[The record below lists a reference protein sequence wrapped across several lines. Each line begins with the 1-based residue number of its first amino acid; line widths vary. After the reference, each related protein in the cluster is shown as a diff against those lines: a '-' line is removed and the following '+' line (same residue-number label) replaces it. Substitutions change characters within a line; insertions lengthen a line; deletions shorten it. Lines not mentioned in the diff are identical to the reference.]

1 MLNVGLIS
9 TVINVQLISSQ
20 RNDSPYLGTIN
31 VCMGMGIYVVV
42 HDHCFV
48 SKSLETIS
56 NMMCRG

>member
-20 RNDSPYLGTIN
+20 RNDSPYLGMIN

-42 HDHCFV
+42 HDYCFV
-48 SKSLETIS
+48 FKSLETVS
-56 NMMCRG
+56 T